1 MKYRV
6 KDNDRE
12 YEVEE
17 IVSDDEVEE
26 AVEPTNDDQSLTS
39 DEIAALKAIAKA
51 APQLMELVK
60 KSGTSDEDIE
70 EEEEEEVEEVTDE
83 DEEEEEEEEK
93 IPKHD
98 SKSSYGSIEKKSKKV
113 DDSIVEDEI
122 ASAWAKRYG
131 GTN

>member
-17 IVSDDEVEE
+17 IVSDEE
-26 AVEPTNDDQSLTS
+26 IEETIETEDDDQSLTS

-51 APQLMELVK
+51 APQLMALVN
-60 KSGTSDEDIE
+60 KSETTDEDI
-70 EEEEEEVEEVTDE
+70 EEEEEVEEVTDE
-83 DEEEEEEEEK
+83 DEEVEEER
-93 IPKHD
+93 IPKRD

-113 DDSIVEDEI
+113 DDSIVEDEV
-122 ASAWAKRYG
+122 ANAWAKRYG
-131 GTN
+131 GIN

>member
-26 AVEPTNDDQSLTS
+26 AIEPTDDDQSLTS

-51 APQLMELVK
+51 APQLMELIK
-60 KSGTSDEDIE
+60 KSGTSDEDI

-98 SKSSYGSIEKKSKKV
+98 SKSSYGSIEKKSKKI

>member
-17 IVSDDEVEE
+17 IASDDEVEE
-26 AVEPTNDDQSLTS
+26 AVEPTDDDQSLTS

-51 APQLMELVK
+51 APQLMALIK
-60 KSGTSDEDIE
+60 KPGTSDEDI

>member
-17 IVSDDEVEE
+17 IVSDEE
-26 AVEPTNDDQSLTS
+26 IEETVEPTDDDQALTS

-51 APQLMELVK
+51 APQLMELIK
-60 KSGTSDEDIE
+60 KSETTDEDI
-70 EEEEEEVEEVTDE
+70 EEEEEVEEVTDE
-83 DEEEEEEEEK
+83 DEEEEEEK

-113 DDSIVEDEI
+113 DDSIVEDEV